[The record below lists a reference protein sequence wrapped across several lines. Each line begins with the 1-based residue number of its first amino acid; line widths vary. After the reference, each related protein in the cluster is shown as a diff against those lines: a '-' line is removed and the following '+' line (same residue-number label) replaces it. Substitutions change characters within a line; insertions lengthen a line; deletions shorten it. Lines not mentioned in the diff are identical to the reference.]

1 MTNNKSCFS
10 KCPRSHHHALM
21 AGLFQPEPDE
31 VEPSLFQDEPDESG
45 EEVDAE
51 QGGGLFKTEPD
62 EPEEPDE
69 RDVQC
74 GLFQNEDDE
83 HDRCSDSDDMPYL
96 ADDEGL
102 DATIPKGIVD
112 MSFSTLNRFLSSQLC
127 KTSDVAVEQPKKKRC
142 YKNMKRL
149 AKAASNRSR
158 RSSQTSEKIP
168 RNDIET

>member
-1 MTNNKSCFS
+1 MTNNKLCFS
-10 KCPRSHHHALM
+10 KFPRSHHHALM

-69 RDVQC
+69 QDVQC

-127 KTSDVAVEQPKKKRC
+127 KTSDVAVEQPKKET
-142 YKNMKRL
+142 ML
-149 AKAASNRSR
+149 QQHEKACKSR
-158 RSSQTSEKIP
+158 FQQITEELTNFRKDSKE
-168 RNDIET
+168 